1 MYEVVDFSLLIDVV
15 PCAAAIH
22 TAMSCGRGER
32 PYVVSCIYL
41 SFIRGR
47 CVCMY
52 MSLRMCGRRATP
64 SRRVVIYGCMS
75 CVWAQASGY
84 AALPGEYMANPRAV
98 PP

>member
-1 MYEVVDFSLLIDVV
+1 MHEVVDFSLLIDVV

-47 CVCMY
+47 CMYVYVTAHVRAPGDAVTPRSHLRLYVVCVGA
-52 MSLRMCGRRATP
+52 GR
-64 SRRVVIYGCMS
+64 
-75 CVWAQASGY
+75 
-84 AALPGEYMANPRAV
+84 
-98 PP
+98 